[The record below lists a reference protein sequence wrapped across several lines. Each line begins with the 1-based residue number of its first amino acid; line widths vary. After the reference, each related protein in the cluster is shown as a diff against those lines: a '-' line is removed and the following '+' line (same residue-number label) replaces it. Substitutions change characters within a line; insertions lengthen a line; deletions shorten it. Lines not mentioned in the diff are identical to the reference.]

1 MRTNVIMKLNNL
13 RSMLTAMAI
22 GIAIMAAAANQAV
35 TTLPVKTISGHEYY
49 YYEVL
54 PKETLFSLS
63 HKLGIS
69 QDMIVSFNP
78 GVADGL
84 KAHTMLYFPVEAFA
98 HSNRQ
103 HTAATTHLVKKQETI
118 YGLAHQYGIS
128 EAELIAANPQLKD
141 GLKAGTIITIPDAC
155 EPPISGQEASP
166 SAAPSPADRI
176 RHAMGQG
183 REPEAETGPDAEEQV
198 VLEVEVERPQAAD
211 IAIMLPFMLSAD
223 KPTKQSRLYT
233 EFYKGFLLA
242 VDTLRKT
249 DKLPIT
255 LRVYDTAGSADTIKK
270 ILTRPEL
277 ADVSLIIAP
286 DSQQGLQL
294 IGDFAKSHNILV
306 LNTFVPRDDSYLT
319 NPVMLQ
325 AGTPTEL
332 MNSLAVD
339 AFMREFDGYTPVFL
353 MHSGI
358 KQDKSQFTDALKT
371 KLSGAGIIYETI
383 SYSSKLSSSDFAS
396 LKPDVNYVF
405 VPLHSSQKELNLIL
419 PALSER
425 KDATR
430 YPVEMALFGYPEWI
444 TFKGSTLQGMHHV
457 ETTVFSRFFND
468 SEDSASQGVDASFRH
483 WYGQPMMT
491 AAPRQGLL
499 GYDTA
504 MYLLR
509 SLSMPVSFPTETP
522 RYNGVQNGFNFV
534 SQGNGAGF
542 CNDVV
547 YFVTFKPGT
556 LIDRRIVR

>member
-1 MRTNVIMKLNNL
+1 MRTNVIMRLNNL
-13 RSMLTAMAI
+13 RSMLTAMAL

-103 HTAATTHLVKKQETI
+103 RTPTTHLVKKQETI

-128 EAELIAANPQLKD
+128 EAELIEANPQLKE
-141 GLKAGTIITIPDAC
+141 GLKAGTVLIIPDAC
-155 EPPISGQEASP
+155 EPPSEPGASS
-166 SAAPSPADRI
+166 SATSSPADRI
-176 RHAMGQG
+176 RHAMEQSLDQ
-183 REPEAETGPDAEEQV
+183 EAGTEPDADDQV

-249 DKLPIT
+249 DKLPMT

-270 ILTRPEL
+270 ILSRPEL

-294 IGDFAKSHNILV
+294 IGDFAKSRNILV
-306 LNTFVPRDDSYLT
+306 LNSFVPRDDSYLT

-332 MNSLAVD
+332 MNSLAAD
-339 AFMREFDGYTPVFL
+339 AFMSEFEGYTPVFL
-353 MHSGI
+353 MHSGV
-358 KQDKSQFTDALKT
+358 KPDKAQFTDALKT
-371 KLSGAGIIYETI
+371 KLSGAGVIYETI
-383 SYSSKLSSSDFAS
+383 TYSSKLSASDLAS
-396 LKPDVNYVF
+396 LKPGVSYVF
-405 VPLHSSQKELNLIL
+405 VPVHGSQKELNLIL
-419 PALSER
+419 PALTER

-444 TFKGSTLQGMHHV
+444 TFKGSTLQGMHQV

-468 SEDSASQGVDASFRH
+468 PKDPASQSVDASFRH
-483 WYGQPMMT
+483 WYGQPMMA
-491 AAPRQGLL
+491 AAPLQGLL

-509 SLSMPVSFPTETP
+509 SLAMPMSFPTETP
-522 RYNGVQNGFNFV
+522 QYNGVQNGFNFV